1 MQLQAVLK
9 GKELSRDEKT
19 IAIVRQV
26 KTIVHSFDPEAEI
39 ILFGSRAR
47 GDWHEESDWDF
58 LILTDRKNTNEIAD
72 KLRLEILHQI
82 ELVTFDG
89 IFVLVHNKKKW
100 EEDYSVTPLYYNI
113 SEEGIKV

>member
-1 MQLQAVLK
+1 MELQAAIK
-9 GKELSRDEKT
+9 GKKPGKDEKT
-19 IAIVRQV
+19 TFIIEKV
-26 KTIVHSFDPEAEI
+26 KTIVYSFDPAAEI

-47 GDWHEESDWDF
+47 GDWHEGSDWDF
-58 LILTDRKNTNEIAD
+58 LILTDRKNTNEMAV